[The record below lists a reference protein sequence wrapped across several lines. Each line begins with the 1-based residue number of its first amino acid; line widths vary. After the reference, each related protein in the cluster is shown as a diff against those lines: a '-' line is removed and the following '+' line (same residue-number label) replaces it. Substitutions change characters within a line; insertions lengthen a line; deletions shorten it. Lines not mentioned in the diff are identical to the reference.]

1 MENTKLININ
11 SNSFEINGII
21 LDEQPKFGTDYLD
34 ITAYLLN
41 DTRVKIGCKVNKESQ
56 TNYTLKCMWNQN
68 VKIKLDTPIAFIDD
82 ENILLIYFCNG
93 SSIVTYEVNLN
104 GNSFNAKKN
113 KSGGLKTGVIV
124 AIVISSVIGAI
135 TISLI
140 VIFFLRRKR
149 KNDLT
154 IDSMTSLSHLPA
166 LKPEEVKV

>member
-1 MENTKLININ
+1 
-11 SNSFEINGII
+11 
-21 LDEQPKFGTDYLD
+21 
-34 ITAYLLN
+34 
-41 DTRVKIGCKVNKESQ
+41 
-56 TNYTLKCMWNQN
+56 MWNQN

-82 ENILLIYFCNG
+82 ENILLIYFGNG

-154 IDSMTSLSHLPA
+154 IDSTTSLSHLPT
-166 LKPEEVKV
+166 LKPEEFKV